1 MLLSE
6 IFDQLTYGELSQTV
20 LGGKAGGVIAQESY
34 PAVISHINLALTE
47 LYKRFPIKV
56 REIEIQQYAAIGI
69 YYLDSKYSSITG
81 TATTKYLK
89 DSATFPFKDDVL
101 KITDIYD
108 KDGVALSFNDVN
120 SVTSI
125 TTRDYNSFSVPNPLD
140 TVALTVE
147 YRADHDMIDS
157 TEIDPT
163 TVDVEIPRSL
173 LEPLLNYVGFRAYAA
188 NPPIDGVDRSGQYLQ
203 KFEASVQRVT
213 YLDLVNEL
221 ERSNQKIWDNG
232 WP

>member
-6 IFDQLTYGELSQTV
+6 IFDQLTYGELSQTI

-34 PAVISHINLALTE
+34 PAVISHINLGLTE

-56 REIEIQQYAAIGI
+56 REIEIQQYA
-69 YYLDSKYSSITG
+69 SI
-81 TATTKYLK
+81 
-89 DSATFPFKDDVL
+89 PFKDDVL
-101 KITDIYD
+101 KVTDIYD
-108 KDGVALSFNDVN
+108 KDGLALSFNDVN
-120 SVTSI
+120 DITSI
-125 TTRDYNSFSVPNPLD
+125 ITRDYNSFSVPNPLD

-157 TEIDPT
+157 AEIDPT

-188 NPPIDGVDRSGQYLQ
+188 NPPIDGIDRSAQYLQ
-203 KFEASVQRVT
+203 KFEASIARVT